1 MEEEEEVR
9 RGNEEEE
16 EYEAL
21 GGEKNAV
28 EGEENGVVNIVEDF
42 FFL

>member
-1 MEEEEEVR
+1 MEEEELR
-9 RGNEEEE
+9 RGNEEEEE

>member
-1 MEEEEEVR
+1 MKELR

-42 FFL
+42 FFLWR

>member
-1 MEEEEEVR
+1 MEEEELR

-16 EYEAL
+16 EEGL

-42 FFL
+42 FFLWR